1 MLFFVCQNAI
11 EQLERGFESVFGV
24 EKRLRI
30 GEVHPHSSEWDIMSC
45 IYEVI
50 TRTLLLVINLH
61 IVVLQFCCT
70 HCQVAR
76 TASVKCYV
84 LHRCTLCY
92 VLYCCALYQQT
103 RVDRAFRLNPSEN
116 CTAAE
121 LLEAT
126 EHRRLMVM
134 HATFSY

>member
-61 IVVLQFCCT
+61 SVGYKSAYSSFTVLLHALPGCT
-70 HCQVAR
+70 HCQ
-76 TASVKCYV
+76 C
-84 LHRCTLCY
+84 
-92 VLYCCALYQQT
+92 
-103 RVDRAFRLNPSEN
+103 
-116 CTAAE
+116 
-121 LLEAT
+121 
-126 EHRRLMVM
+126 
-134 HATFSY
+134 